1 MVANLPYNVAV
12 PVVVRAL
19 DEAPALASMLVMVQ
33 REVGERLAAGPDDK
47 AYGAVSVK
55 VAYHATAR
63 VVGRVPAS
71 VFVPRPAVESVLVR
85 IERRPA
91 VAVDPDVV
99 PAARLFERGAGRF
112 RASSE
117 DAAPVPGR
125 RGRARRVRNA
135 ADINPEAR
143 AENLDVEEWGRLAAC
158 ALENPAP

>member
-19 DEAPALASMLVMVQ
+19 DEAPNLHSMLVMVQ
-33 REVGERLAAGPDDK
+33 REVGERLAAGPGTK

-85 IERRPA
+85 IERRRI
-91 VAVDPDVV
+91 VAVDPDTVS
-99 PAARLFERGAGRF
+99 ASWLFELVRAGFGHRRKMLRQSLAGVVAPGAF
-112 RASSE
+112 V
-117 DAAPVPGR
+117 AAGI
-125 RGRARRVRNA
+125 
-135 ADINPEAR
+135 DPEAR
-143 AENLDVEEWGRLAAC
+143 AENLGIEEWGRLAAC
-158 ALENPAP
+158 APEPSP